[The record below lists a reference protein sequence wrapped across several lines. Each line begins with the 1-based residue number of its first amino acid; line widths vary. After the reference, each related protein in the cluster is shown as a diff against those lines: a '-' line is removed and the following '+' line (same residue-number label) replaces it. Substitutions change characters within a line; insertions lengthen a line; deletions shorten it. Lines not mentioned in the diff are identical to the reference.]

1 MYGFV
6 RWGCIELCRVLNQCF
21 AFFLSRA
28 RKEGRMF
35 SAYVLFVYLKTVY
48 IFLVLQLN
56 RRKILF
62 VLYLMRDPFFKKYTR

>member
-1 MYGFV
+1 MGMYRALQGFESMF
-6 RWGCIELCRVLNQCF
+6 CILLESGTKRREDVFCICF
-21 AFFLSRA
+21 VCL
-28 RKEGRMF
+28 
-35 SAYVLFVYLKTVY
+35 LKTVY